1 MIDIN
6 SLNSEIEKKY
16 SSEIVDIVNTYCE
29 LRSLS
34 KSQLNDFHTELQRD
48 IIDISNKYKFENLK
62 IHLKNIFNYLET
74 QILLH
79 KEIDEYFNE
88 FNYWNFEDWIF
99 SSEYEPSSILNPKK
113 KLEWDQISKYVK
125 LEMISNKPH
134 MSYPH
139 KSWMVL
145 IENSEKEVSDD
156 YYHNSHSQMK
166 KPSQSIISFDEYKK
180 LWSES
185 KKSKDVVLKHIEKI
199 NKLKQSVFKSQVIEH
214 MDTDYNF
221 FMFLFENFENTS
233 KLVSSIQSIV
243 NPK

>member
-34 KSQLNDFHTELQRD
+34 KSQLKDFHTELQRQ
-48 IIDISNKYKFENLK
+48 IIDISNKYKFENLN

-79 KEIDEYFNE
+79 KEIDEYFSE
-88 FNYWNFEDWIF
+88 YNYWNFEDWIF
-99 SSEYEPSSILNPKK
+99 SFEYERSSILNPKK
-113 KLEWDQISKYVK
+113 NLVWDQISKYVK
-125 LEMISNKPH
+125 LEMISSKPH
-134 MSYPH
+134 TSYPY
-139 KSWMVL
+139 KSWSLL
-145 IENSEKEVSDD
+145 IEDSEKELSDD
-156 YYHNSHSQMK
+156 YYHNSHTQMK
-166 KPSQSIISFDEYKK
+166 KSSKSIISFEEYKK
-180 LWSES
+180 LWSDS
-185 KKSKDVVLKHIEKI
+185 KKSKDVVLNHIEKI
-199 NKLKQSVFKSQVIEH
+199 NSLKQSVFKSQVIEN
-214 MDTDYNF
+214 METDYKF
-221 FMFLFENFENTS
+221 FIFLFENFENTS